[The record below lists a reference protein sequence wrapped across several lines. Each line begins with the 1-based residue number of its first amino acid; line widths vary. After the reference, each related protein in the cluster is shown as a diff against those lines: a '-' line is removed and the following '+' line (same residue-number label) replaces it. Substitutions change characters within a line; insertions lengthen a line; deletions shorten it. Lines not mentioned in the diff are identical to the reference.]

1 MRKKIVTS
9 ALMGLAC
16 AGAFAQSSVT
26 IFGVVDTALRHVSN
40 SGFGGRTTMAQGG
53 LNASRLGFRGVEDL
67 GGGMSVKF
75 WLEGGFS
82 PDSGAAG
89 GAGTGFD
96 FTRESHVTLVTPYG
110 EVRMGRDYTAT
121 FWNTTWPFEPFG
133 NNGIGSSVN
142 IARFN
147 GGSNVTGG
155 GANQQPAS
163 LRASNSISY
172 FLPAMGGW
180 YGQFQ
185 TAIPEGVGNGKYTG
199 ARLGYAAGPYNVAA
213 AVGRQNLAG
222 TDAKYEVFNLG
233 ASYDFGFARLVGQY
247 NRERLSTVAN
257 PKETRV
263 LVGAVIPVGAHE
275 IHASYVR
282 SDLAGSPD
290 DAIQLALG
298 YVHRLSKRT
307 ALYGT
312 VSQVSNKGGARFS
325 VSGGKAPG
333 GTANPSPGGPTPGGT
348 SRGFEF
354 GVRHFF

>member
-1 MRKKIVTS
+1 MRKKFVTV

-16 AGAFAQSSVT
+16 ANACAQSSVT
-26 IFGVVDTALRHVSN
+26 IFGVVDAGLRQVSN
-40 SGFGGRTTMAQGG
+40 SGFGNRTTMAQGG

-89 GAGTGFD
+89 GTGFD

-110 EVRMGRDYTAT
+110 DVRLGRDYTAT

-133 NNGIGSSVN
+133 NNGIGSSLN

-147 GGSNVTGG
+147 GGSNVSG
-155 GANQQPAS
+155 GAASQQPSS

-172 FLPAMGGW
+172 FLPTLGGW

-199 ARLGYAAGPYNVAA
+199 VRLGYAAGPYNIAM
-213 AVGRQNLAG
+213 AVGRQDLAG
-222 TDAKYEVFNLG
+222 TDAKYEVFNVG
-233 ASYDFGFARLVGQY
+233 ASYDFGVARLVGQY
-247 NRERLSTVAN
+247 NRDRLPTLTNS
-257 PKETRV
+257 KETRV
-263 LVGAVIPVGAHE
+263 LVGAVIPVGMHE
-275 IHASYVR
+275 IHASYV
-282 SDLAGSPD
+282 SSGLADSTD
-290 DAIQLALG
+290 DATQLALG

-312 VSQVSNKGGARFS
+312 VAHISNMGGALFS
-325 VSGGKAPG
+325 VSGGASPG
-333 GTANPSPGGPTPGGT
+333 GTTNPSPGGPTPGG
-348 SRGFEF
+348 SSSGYEF
-354 GVRHFF
+354 GIRHFF